1 MQKKEI
7 INQIQKELIQ
17 LEQLV
22 LKFKTTENIHLI
34 EIDICH
40 DKLKN
45 MYQELILL
53 KQFYTDGILKRNP
66 QFSDKED
73 IANNKPD
80 EVLIEDITEELLI
93 EEEEE
98 SIVEEQELEAP
109 KKQDSAIQSIP
120 HRPTP
125 KDSSESKVKN
135 IKYRHPKGGY
145 SKDIIGDNI
154 ERKTQSVNDIIAQK
168 KFEKDIS
175 SKFNTQVI
183 NDINKAIN
191 LNDKIWFTKALF
203 NGNSDSYKETI
214 SKLNSTSDFNAALNY
229 IKSNFDWDTDEKAVE
244 KFIRIVSRRF
254 V

>member
-17 LEQLV
+17 LEQLI

-53 KQFYTDGILKRNP
+53 KQFYTGGILKSNHQYP
-66 QFSDKED
+66 DKEH
-73 IANNKPD
+73 IADDMIDKA
-80 EVLIEDITEELLI
+80 LIEDITEELVI

-98 SIVEEQELEAP
+98 SIVKEQELETP
-109 KKQDSAIQSIP
+109 KKQDAAIQSIP
-120 HRPTP
+120 QKPTL
-125 KDSSESKVKN
+125 KDSSESKVQN

-145 SKDIIGDNI
+145 SKDVIGDNI
-154 ERKTQSVNDIIAQK
+154 ERKTQSVNDIIAQN

-203 NGNSDSYKETI
+203 GGNSDSYKKTI
-214 SKLNSTSDFNAALNY
+214 SKLNSTSDLNAALNY